1 MLCICEAFSGNI
13 HPSSSFQPRT
23 PIPEPFRCPT
33 APHRQ
38 RQRQAHIKRLL
49 VGLPCPFRPNGRGQ
63 LEWLEFGGTAAR
75 GIERKEARNCLC
87 DIHNHVHIQVLGLAA
102 AAPAI
107 LIACSISYGRPANA
121 KTARWTHWPESELE
135 LALELE
141 LESELEVP

>member
-87 DIHNHVHIQVLGLAA
+87 DIHNHVHIQVLSLAA
-102 AAPAI
+102 AAPAFSSPAV
-107 LIACSISYGRPANA
+107 LVMADRPTQRRLAGRIG
-121 KTARWTHWPESELE
+121 RSRSWSWR
-135 LALELE
+135 
-141 LESELEVP
+141 